1 MKPITIAPKAK
12 PFTKTLA
19 LTAVPP
25 DTHIGE
31 LFSNS
36 GRTPSSFAPEKLL
49 FLAARRPGE
58 RLLQPIIAPEQLAIL
73 RDEARC
79 TEDAPGLGFRRL
91 ILKTLLDHRVFGA

>member
-31 LFSNS
+31 RFSNS

-58 RLLQPIIAPEQLAIL
+58 RLLQPII
-73 RDEARC
+73 
-79 TEDAPGLGFRRL
+79 LGFRRL
-91 ILKTLLDHRVFGA
+91 ILKTLLDHRVFGARHQRCSVET